1 MLKEDARK
9 LPKTRTDMR
18 ILHKAY
24 SPREPENR
32 LEYTNL
38 DFSGDTVTMAVG
50 DSKEGWAQ
58 ALDHY
63 FQFLTNREYAKINTI
78 IVEYDSIRPRGERLH
93 IFGGTASGYE
103 SMMTMLDKIHKVI
116 VSAGARKGKKYIQL
130 APIDLLDIANI
141 IGENVVSGGVRRTSE
156 IGLIDQ
162 NDEECIQAKS
172 NLYRQVN
179 GHWEI
184 DKSIA
189 HRQMSNNSIFYRKNL
204 PESSFTG
211 ICSRCAIPGSP
222 DG

>member
-1 MLKEDARK
+1 
-9 LPKTRTDMR
+9 
-18 ILHKAY
+18 
-24 SPREPENR
+24 
-32 LEYTNL
+32 
-38 DFSGDTVTMAVG
+38 
-50 DSKEGWAQ
+50 
-58 ALDHY
+58 
-63 FQFLTNREYAKINTI
+63 
-78 IVEYDSIRPRGERLH
+78 
-93 IFGGTASGYE
+93 
-103 SMMTMLDKIHKVI
+103 MMTMLDKIHKVI

-189 HRQMSNNSIFYRKNL
+189 HRQMSNNSIFYRKK
-204 PESSFTG
+204 PAESSFTG
-211 ICSRCAIPGSP
+211 ICSRCAIRGARMGKRRIRTEEKSRFPGLQSLRRDPSGQSWNVQP
-222 DG
+222 DYCQCDGLCS